1 MTTFNDARAY
11 ILAASADAGFATV
24 PFQLVADALGVTR
37 SAVDG
42 QVRAG
47 KLSTITIGKTRYITL
62 KSIKRQI
69 DDWEGEVATV
79 KSFLEAAARKG
90 TLKLTY
96 ESVMGAVGRKTS
108 TPNDRTVIGR
118 ILGQISRET
127 LRGDRFLLSA
137 MVVQKQTGEPSEA
150 FYGLAE
156 DIDPTHENYDTWS
169 EYLTGQLAKIAKHYS
184 DK

>member
-11 ILAASADAGFATV
+11 IIAASADAGFATV

-42 QVRAG
+42 QVRTG

-62 KSIKRQI
+62 QSIKRQI
-69 DDWEGEVATV
+69 DDWEAEVAAV
-79 KSFLEAAARKG
+79 KAFLEAAARKG

-96 ESVMGAVGRKTS
+96 EPVMGAVGRKTS
-108 TPNDRTVIGR
+108 TPNDRTMIGR
-118 ILGQISRET
+118 VLGQISRET
-127 LRGDRFLLSA
+127 YREHGFLLSS
-137 MVVQKQTGEPSEA
+137 MVVQKQTGEPSDA
-150 FYGLAE
+150 FYGLAG
-156 DIDPTHENYDTWS
+156 DIDPSNDDFETWP
-169 EYLTGQLAKIAKHYS
+169 EYLEAQLEKIAHHYG

>member
-24 PFQLVADALGVTR
+24 PFQLVADALEVTR

-47 KLSTITIGKTRYITL
+47 KLETITIGKTRYIAL
-62 KSIKRQI
+62 RSIKRQF
-69 DDWEGEVATV
+69 DDWEAEVATV

-96 ESVMGAVGRKTS
+96 EPVMGAVGRKTS
-108 TPNDRTVIGR
+108 TPNDRAVIGR

-127 LRGDRFLLSA
+127 RKEYGFLLSA

-150 FYGLAE
+150 FYGLAG
-156 DIDPTHENYDTWS
+156 DIDSSHENYETWS
-169 EYLTGQLAKIAKHYS
+169 EYLEAQLMKIGKHYS
-184 DK
+184 KN